1 MLGNINCIAFDNNN
15 SGANH
20 ILRIFK
26 IFQLLKV
33 YVVFMRFENIS
44 TYFVSM
50 SFVTIALFTTWFIL
64 CCLLI
69 CIYLTHTVNV
79 NTSILLR
86 LEIWWKIYLVIID
99 KVCIV
104 HHYVCIFPNNTLKVQ
119 RNTCVCNYRDYTFNA
134 DERNG
139 DSQRRRSPTLFLF
152 FYTLYTMKWS
162 WNTAYKL
169 YFSYQTIRHALH
181 SSIS

>member
-1 MLGNINCIAFDNNN
+1 MQT
-15 SGANH
+15 
-20 ILRIFK
+20 IFWGSSK
-26 IFQLLKV
+26 IFQLLQV

-50 SFVTIALFTTWFIL
+50 SFVTNALFTTWFIL
-64 CCLLI
+64 CCILI
-69 CIYLTHTVNV
+69 CIYVTHRVNV
-79 NTSILLR
+79 NISILLR
-86 LEIWWKIYLVIID
+86 LEIWWKIYLVIIY

-104 HHYVCIFPNNTLKVQ
+104 HHIHLWIYVCIFPNNTLKVQ

-152 FYTLYTMKWS
+152 FYTLYTMKLS

-181 SSIS
+181 SSIP